1 VLAADEQYSCVKR
14 LSPGSGPWYIDNIK
28 AERGRRAPRS
38 RMTDKSPMTNDRKP
52 LRSSKSYGPKDKDGF
67 IHRSWMKSQGFPPD
81 VFDGRPVIGI
91 CNTWSELTPCNA
103 GLRDVAEHVKRGV
116 WEAGGLPLEFPAMSL
131 GETQMRPTAM
141 LFRNLLAM
149 EVEESV
155 RGNPIDAVVL
165 LGGCDKTTPGQL
177 MGAASVDLPTIVVSS
192 GPMLNGKF
200 RGRDIG
206 SGTDVW
212 KFSEAVRGGKMSLDE
227 FMTAESGMSR
237 TPGTCMTMG
246 SASTMACLMEAMG
259 IALPY
264 NATAPAVDARRRR
277 IAQESGRLIVRMA
290 LEDVRL
296 SKVLTRRAFD
306 NAIRVLAA
314 IGGSTNA
321 VLHLLAIAGRLG
333 VPLELGDFDRLS
345 ADVPLLVDLQPSGK
359 FLMEDMHYAGGLP
372 AVMKELAPRLHVSA
386 ATVWGE
392 TIGDSFATAECFN
405 REVIRTLAEPANP
418 VSGIWVLGGNLCPNG
433 AVLKPSAASRALFSH
448 RGRAVV
454 FESIEDLRARIDD
467 PGLDVDANSVLV
479 LKGCGPR
486 GYPGMPEVGNMP
498 LPRKLLEK
506 GVTDMLRISDARMS
520 GTAFGTVVL
529 HVAPE
534 ADAGGPLAMV
544 RDGDEIQFDGPN
556 RRLDLL
562 ISPEELAART
572 KAWNKHPPP
581 QKYSRGY
588 YRLYVEHVMQ
598 ADHGCDL
605 DFLIGSSGSIVER
618 ESH

>member
-1 VLAADEQYSCVKR
+1 
-14 LSPGSGPWYIDNIK
+14 
-28 AERGRRAPRS
+28 
-38 RMTDKSPMTNDRKP
+38 MTTNKKP
-52 LRSSKSYGPKDKDGF
+52 LRSTRSYGPKDKDGF

-103 GLRDVAEHVKRGV
+103 GLRDVADHVKRGV

-149 EVEESV
+149 EVEESI

-177 MGAASVDLPTIVVSS
+177 MGAASVDLPTMVVSS

-200 RGRDIG
+200 RGRELG

-212 KFSEAVRGGKMSLDE
+212 KFSEAVRAHSMSMDD
-227 FMTAESGMSR
+227 FMAAESGMSR

-246 SASTMACLMEAMG
+246 SASTMACLMETMG
-259 IALPY
+259 LALPF

-277 IAQESGRLIVRMA
+277 IAHETGRLIVDMA
-290 LEDVRL
+290 RSDLRL
-296 SKVLTRRAFD
+296 SKILTRQAFE

-321 VLHLLAIAGRLG
+321 VLHLLAIAGRLE
-333 VPLELGDFDRLS
+333 VPLILSDFDRLT
-345 ADVPLLVDLQPSGK
+345 ADVPLLVDLQPSGR
-359 FLMEDMHYAGGLP
+359 FLMEDLHYAGGLP
-372 AVMKELAPRLHVSA
+372 AVLKELTPLLHVDVP
-386 ATVWGE
+386 TVWGQ
-392 TIGDSFATAECFN
+392 TVGASFASAECYN
-405 REVIRTLAEPANP
+405 REVIRTLGAPANP
-418 VSGIWVLGGNLCPNG
+418 VSGIWVLQGNLCPNG
-433 AVLKPSAASRALFSH
+433 AVMKPSAASPSLFSH

-467 PGLDVDANSVLV
+467 PALEVDANSVLV
-479 LKGCGPR
+479 LKGCGPK

-498 LPRKLLEK
+498 LPRKLLEQ
-506 GVTDMLRISDARMS
+506 GVRDMLRISDARMS

-534 ADAGGPLAMV
+534 SDAGGPLALV
-544 RDGDEIQFDGPN
+544 QNGDEILFDGPN
-556 RRLDLL
+556 RRLELL
-562 ISPEELAART
+562 VSPEELEARAANWRRRQ
-572 KAWNKHPPP
+572 PPS
-581 QKYSRGY
+581 KYSRGY

-598 ADHGCDL
+598 ADRGCDL
-605 DFLIGSSGSIVER
+605 DFLTGSSGSTVDR